1 MSTTFPSSLPM
12 AASSRFPKHGAGA
25 CASMDVYAQYTAER
39 KPLLWLLRTSLSLQA
54 PEEAS
59 HMTAPEGSML
69 AAAQPV
75 SGRAPRTGCR
85 AQEVP
90 RDKTVAC
97 AASAQRTLDMRPR
110 HSAGRPPVWRC
121 EGDAS
126 RPWQ

>member
-12 AASSRFPKHGAGA
+12 AASSRFPQHCDCA
-25 CASMDVYAQYTAER
+25 CASMDVYAQYTSER
-39 KPLLWLLRTSLSLQA
+39 RTRVWLLGTSLGLQA

-59 HMTAPEGSML
+59 HL
-69 AAAQPV
+69 AALERSTLVAPQPV

-90 RDKTVAC
+90 RDKAVAC
-97 AASAQRTLDMRPR
+97 GASAQRTLDMRPR

>member
-12 AASSRFPKHGAGA
+12 AASSRFPQHCDCEG
-25 CASMDVYAQYTAER
+25 ASMDVYAHYTSER
-39 KPLLWLLRTSLSLQA
+39 RTLLWLLRTSLRLQA

-59 HMTAPEGSML
+59 PMTAPERSTL
-69 AAAQPV
+69 VAAQPV